1 MQTTPDSKNIF
12 TSFGCAGSIALVLLL
27 SACGDKAEKK
37 PVTQVA
43 AKVDGQE
50 ISIHQLNA
58 IMAREGL
65 SGADAKQLSHKA
77 LERLIDQQVLV
88 NQAVDAKLDRDP
100 TVLLKLDMARR
111 EILSQ
116 AYMEKQLAG
125 LSKPSQDDIR
135 KYYAEHPAL
144 FAERRIFDLQEI
156 KVQAKPEIK
165 QELEQMASEH
175 RSFDEMVK
183 YVAGRNAEYRVVEA
197 VRPAEQIPMSLLPE
211 LAKLKDKESG
221 FFDNQETYS
230 LVHVRSSKK
239 APVSEAKAQPIIE
252 AFLTNQ
258 KRQKIVAEEVKS
270 MRGNSKVEY
279 MGMFAETKK
288 DG

>member
-1 MQTTPDSKNIF
+1 MRFTPDRK
-12 TSFGCAGSIALVLLL
+12 SFLLRSGCAGSIVLALLL
-27 SACGDKAEKK
+27 SGCEDRDAKK

-43 AKVDGQE
+43 AKVDGEE

-58 IMAREGL
+58 VMAREGA
-65 SGADAKQLSHKA
+65 SGADTQQLSRKA

-88 NQAVDAKLDRDP
+88 NQAIEAKLDRDP
-100 TVLLKLDMARR
+100 NVLLKLDMARR

-125 LSKPSQDDIR
+125 LSKPTGDDIK
-135 KYYAEHPAL
+135 KYYADNPEL

-156 KVQAKPEIK
+156 RMQAKPEIRK
-165 QELEQMASEH
+165 GLEQMASEH
-175 RSFDEMVK
+175 RSFEEMVK
-183 YVAGRNAEYRVVEA
+183 YVADQGAEYKVLEA
-197 VRPAEQIPMSLLPE
+197 VRPAEQIPMSLLPS

-230 LVHVRSSKK
+230 LVYVRNSKK
-239 APVSEAKAQPIIE
+239 VPVSEAKARPVIE
-252 AFLTNQ
+252 SFLITQ
-258 KRQKIVAEEVKS
+258 KRQKVVTDEVKA
-270 MRGNSKVEY
+270 MRGNAKVEY
-279 MGMFAETKK
+279 MGMFADAKK